1 MVKRQI
7 KLHANMFLL
16 KMLCNINK
24 AIEFQKNRY
33 NDSSNI
39 RVYYCTQLH
48 VLQKMILV
56 MFTIQLNVLLMLF
69 IYIIEFKI

>member
-16 KMLCNINK
+16 KILCNINK

-39 RVYYCTQLH
+39 RVYDCTQLH
-48 VLQKMILV
+48 VLQKMILL

-69 IYIIEFKI
+69 IYILEFKI

>member
-16 KMLCNINK
+16 KILCNINK

-39 RVYYCTQLH
+39 RVYSCTQLH
-48 VLQKMILV
+48 VLQKMILI

-69 IYIIEFKI
+69 IYILEFKI